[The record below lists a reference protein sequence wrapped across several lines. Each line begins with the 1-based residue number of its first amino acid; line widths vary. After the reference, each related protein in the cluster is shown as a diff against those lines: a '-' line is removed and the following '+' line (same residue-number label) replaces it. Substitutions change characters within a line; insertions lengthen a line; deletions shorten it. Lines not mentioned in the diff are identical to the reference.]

1 MLICLPSAHSH
12 FVHSNN
18 DERSTARPQEAP
30 LDPELNALFER
41 VSSYFALLSEPT
53 RLKILNSLCDGERS
67 VSEIVEH
74 TGASQ
79 PNVSR
84 HLNLM
89 YSRGA
94 LKRRREG
101 AVIFYSVADET
112 VVTLCRTVCVQVA
125 GQAEDLTVGNNTLS
139 RFMPKQEQG
148 VARQEGA

>member
-1 MLICLPSAHSH
+1 M
-12 FVHSNN
+12 
-18 DERSTARPQEAP
+18 
-30 LDPELNALFER
+30 DPELSALFER

-53 RLKILNSLCDGERS
+53 RLKILNALCEGERS
-67 VSEIVEH
+67 VSEIVDY

-101 AVIFYSVADET
+101 ALTFYSVADET

-125 GQAEDLTVGNNTLS
+125 GQADELAVGRSTLR
-139 RFMPKQEQG
+139 RFMPTHEAG
-148 VARQEGA
+148 GARQERA

>member
-1 MLICLPSAHSH
+1 MNIRRSSADRL
-12 FVHSNN
+12 FAHSNN
-18 DERSTARPQEAP
+18 DERSTARAQEAP

-53 RLKILNSLCDGERS
+53 RLKILNSLCHGERS

-125 GQAEDLTVGNNTLS
+125 GQAEDRTVGNNTLR
-139 RFMPKQEQG
+139 RFMPTHDQG
-148 VARQEGA
+148 VVRQEGA

>member
-1 MLICLPSAHSH
+1 
-12 FVHSNN
+12 
-18 DERSTARPQEAP
+18 

-67 VSEIVEH
+67 VSEIVDH

-79 PNVSR
+79 PTVSR

-94 LKRRREG
+94 LRRRREG
-101 AVIFYSVADET
+101 PLTFYSVADET

-125 GQAEDLTVGNNTLS
+125 GQGEDLAVGNSTLR
-139 RFMPKQEQG
+139 RFMPRHDGDADFKE
-148 VARQEGA
+148 VA

>member
-1 MLICLPSAHSH
+1 MHIRRSSADRL
-12 FVHSNN
+12 FAHSNN
-18 DERSTARPQEAP
+18 DERSTARAQEAP

-53 RLKILNSLCDGERS
+53 RLKILNSLCHGERS

-125 GQAEDLTVGNNTLS
+125 GQAEDRTVGNNTLR
-139 RFMPKQEQG
+139 RFMPTHDQG
-148 VARQEGA
+148 VVRQEGA

>member
-1 MLICLPSAHSH
+1 MA
-12 FVHSNN
+12 
-18 DERSTARPQEAP
+18 
-30 LDPELNALFER
+30 LDPELSALFER

-53 RLKILNSLCDGERS
+53 RLKILNALCEGERS
-67 VSEIVEH
+67 VSEIVDY

-94 LKRRREG
+94 LRRRREG
-101 AVIFYSVADET
+101 ALTFYSVADET

-125 GQAEDLTVGNNTLS
+125 GQADELAVGRSTLR
-139 RFMPKQEQG
+139 RFMPTHG
-148 VARQEGA
+148 AGSARQERA

>member
-1 MLICLPSAHSH
+1 MQ
-12 FVHSNN
+12 
-18 DERSTARPQEAP
+18 RPGITTSGQSLASRETP
-30 LDPELNALFER
+30 LDPELSALFER

-53 RLKILNSLCDGERS
+53 RLKILNSLCEGERS

-101 AVIFYSVADET
+101 ALTFYSVADET

-125 GQAEDLTVGNNTLS
+125 GQADDLAVGRSTLR
-139 RFMPKQEQG
+139 RFMPTHDKG
-148 VARQEGA
+148 SARQERA

>member
-1 MLICLPSAHSH
+1 MHIRLPSADRLFAHSD
-12 FVHSNN
+12 N
-18 DERSTARPQEAP
+18 DERSTARAQEAP

-53 RLKILNSLCDGERS
+53 RLKILNSLCHGERS

-125 GQAEDLTVGNNTLS
+125 GQAEDRTVGNNTLR
-139 RFMPKQEQG
+139 RFMPTHDQG
-148 VARQEGA
+148 VVRQEGA